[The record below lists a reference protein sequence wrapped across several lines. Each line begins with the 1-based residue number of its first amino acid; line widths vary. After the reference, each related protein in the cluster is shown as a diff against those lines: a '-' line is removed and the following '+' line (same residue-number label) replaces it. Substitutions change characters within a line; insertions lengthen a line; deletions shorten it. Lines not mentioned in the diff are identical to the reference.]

1 MAANFDFQAEAEGP
15 MPNASAPGRLR
26 LFLSSFDGLFKTKDF
41 LGVVLPLAGVAVPVF
56 THRPPVIGPA
66 VQLALINETV
76 KADPTA
82 GIVTINLPS
91 AVGYA
96 GYQLKVVSLTDMIGP
111 PVVDIVPMG
120 LETINSDASK
130 SLTTPRERMTLE
142 SDGANWL
149 VVD

>member
-1 MAANFDFQAEAEGP
+1 MAANFDFLPEAEGP
-15 MPNASAPGRLR
+15 MPNASAPGRKR
-26 LFLSSFDGLFKTKDF
+26 LFLSIVDGLFKTKDF
-41 LGVVLPLAGVAVPVF
+41 AGVVAPLAGAATPVF
-56 THRPPVIGPA
+56 IHRPPVIGPA

-82 GIVTINLPS
+82 GIVTINLPT

-96 GYQLKVVSLTDMIGP
+96 GYQIKVVSLTDMIGP
-111 PVVDIVPMG
+111 PVVNIVPNG
-120 LETINSDASK
+120 AETINSDASK
-130 SLTTPRERMTLE
+130 TITSPRERYTLE